1 MSVHPRPLVLV
12 LALLALG
19 ALVWL
24 VILGGGGSPA
34 EEGPA
39 TAGKRTP
46 GAGQEASL
54 SGTAEPGIRTTIP
67 VPGSPEDETGG
78 AADKTA
84 HLQVRVVSKV
94 AGDPVAGAE
103 LFLWLGAS
111 FREFPP
117 TGAGGG
123 RDVAVPAGVPF
134 QAGVRAPEGNAP
146 PDARPILWKD
156 VAALAPGEHRTL
168 VFEIPLG
175 FDQHLFGRVVDG
187 TGGAPIPGARIAL
200 LEDGS
205 LVLDTT
211 SGPDGRFDL
220 PVRTI
225 SHPVLQIEAQ
235 GFGAQFRE
243 LPQPLPSAE
252 RPFPVRLFPAATLS
266 GKVFG
271 PWGPQ
276 GGAEVAA
283 ATPAAAPARFPNAV
297 LFQAPGPAWR
307 TKSDARGAY
316 RLQGLPARVP
326 LTFTVTLPGAAARP
340 MPGQLVLEPGEERRA
355 DWNLGSLANLE
366 GLALDQD
373 AKPVAGLP
381 VLALPAGPEARE
393 RPHLFEPPRGDADE
407 VPAAVTD
414 ADGKFLLENLPPGRW
429 LVGVDSRRPLPET
442 LADVSPAAEPV
453 VLAENTP
460 RAQMVLH
467 VARGLY
473 ITGRVEGPQGEP
485 LAHATVSAGW
495 RWSAAVQAVST
506 EPGGAFRLGP
516 LLPHGYVV
524 RASIPEAPPGLAD
537 SEPVEAFAGED
548 GVVLRLR
555 RGGALVGKLV
565 DAATGQPVAGTVRL
579 AWPAVRTAATL
590 PDGTFRI
597 GGLAPFS
604 YSLLAQGRNGGA
616 AFLPYIEVEAS
627 AAPQEVVVELQPAA
641 TLVVRALPALGANN
655 FQIQAPRGQIF
666 WEVLLHG
673 VPVSVQVPP
682 GKLEIL
688 LQRDYEPLATRK
700 VTLAVGE
707 RREIVFEK
715 QD

>member
-1 MSVHPRPLVLV
+1 MTLPPRRLLSV
-12 LALLALG
+12 LALAALG

-24 VILGGGGSPA
+24 LGAGDRDSSGKDREGRA
-34 EEGPA
+34 ENPSLSAPQEAVPPG
-39 TAGKRTP
+39 TAG
-46 GAGQEASL
+46 
-54 SGTAEPGIRTTIP
+54 PGIRTTIP
-67 VPGSPEDETGG
+67 VPGSPEDEAGG
-78 AADKTA
+78 AAEKNA

-94 AGDPVAGAE
+94 AGDPVAGVSV
-103 LFLWLGAS
+103 FVWLGAS
-111 FREFPP
+111 FRKLAP

-123 RDVAVPAGVPF
+123 RKVPVPAGVPF
-134 QAGVRAPEGNAP
+134 QAGVRPPDENAP
-146 PDARPILWKD
+146 PDARPILWKE
-156 VAALAPGEHRTL
+156 VPALAPGEHRTL

-175 FDQHLFGRVVDG
+175 FDRHLFGRVVDG
-187 TGGAPIPGARIAL
+187 TGGAPIAGARIAL

-205 LVLDTT
+205 FVLDTT

-220 PVRTI
+220 PARAI
-225 SHPVLQIEAQ
+225 SHPLLQVEAQ

-243 LPQPLPSAE
+243 FPEPLPSSE

-307 TKSDARGAY
+307 TKSDDEGTY
-316 RLQGLPARVP
+316 RLEGLPARVP
-326 LTFTVTLPGAAARP
+326 LTFTVTLPGAAPRP

-366 GLALDQD
+366 GLVVDQD
-373 AKPVAGLP
+373 AKPVSGLP

-393 RPHLFEPPRGDADE
+393 RPHLFEPPRGNPDG
-407 VPAAVTD
+407 VPVAVTD
-414 ADGKFLLENLPPGRW
+414 ADGKFLLENLPQGRW
-429 LVGVDSRRPLPET
+429 LVGVDSRRALPET

-453 VLAENTP
+453 VIAENTP

-495 RWSAAVQAVST
+495 RWSAAVEAVST
-506 EPGGAFRLGP
+506 EPDGAFRLGP

-524 RASIPEAPPGLAD
+524 HASIPEAPPGLAD
-537 SEPVEAFAGED
+537 SEPVNAFPGQE

-555 RGGALVGKLV
+555 SGGALAGRLV
-565 DAATGQPVAGTVRL
+565 DGATGKPVAGTVRL
-579 AWPAVRTAATL
+579 AWPMSRTAATL

-597 GGLAPFS
+597 GGLPPFS

-616 AFLPYIEVEAS
+616 AFLPYLEVEAS
-627 AAPQEVVVELQPAA
+627 AAPQEFVIELQPAA
-641 TLVVRALPALGANN
+641 TLVVRALPDLGANN
-655 FQIQAPRGQIF
+655 FQIHAPRGRLF

-673 VPVSVQVPP
+673 VPVSAQVPP

-688 LQRDYEPLATRK
+688 LFRDFERIATRE
-700 VTLAVGE
+700 VSVVAGE
-707 RREIVFEK
+707 RREIVFETA
-715 QD
+715 D